1 MYSPSVRLAWAF
13 AGALSA
19 CASNGATRVSV
30 QPAAAS
36 QNWASTRFS
45 SDAKA
50 NTEARA
56 SEVKST
62 LLAREAVLAM
72 PGFESRLYLIE
83 FPPKVV
89 GLLHTN
95 TEQCVGY
102 VLQGRLEAAFGADPI
117 TVMRAGE
124 AFVERPHEAHRLR
137 NPDPKRVLRIVVTG
151 TFRNKEPMAEPL
163 SGAAGFDTHTDSP
176 APEAMNP
183 EASTPPLTEVKR
195 TLLVHRELAD
205 FPGLESRLYL
215 IEFPPAAKSKDHL
228 HTAQGIGYV
237 IDGSFESAFGDGPT
251 TVKRAGDAFIDSPG
265 LPHHFRN
272 PDSTRPLRFLVAG
285 TYHPA
290 EQLFV
295 PTK

>member
-19 CASNGATRVSV
+19 CASNGAPPVSV
-30 QPAAAS
+30 APVVAS
-36 QNWASTRFS
+36 QNSASTRFF

-50 NTEARA
+50 KPEARA

-83 FPPKVV
+83 FPPQGW

-102 VLQGRLEAAFGADPI
+102 VLQGRLEAAFGAGPV
-117 TVMRAGE
+117 TVTRAGE
-124 AFVERPHEAHRLR
+124 AFVERPHEAHRFR
-137 NPDPKRVLRIVVTG
+137 NPDPNRVLRFVAMG
-151 TFRNKEPMAEPL
+151 TFRNQEPMSEAL
-163 SGAAGFDTHTDSP
+163 SGGAGFDTDADST
-176 APEAMNP
+176 APEATEP

-195 TLLVHRELAD
+195 TLLVRRELAD

-237 IDGSFESAFGDGPT
+237 IEGSFESAFGDGPIT
-251 TVKRAGDAFIDSPG
+251 LKRAGDAFIDTPG
-265 LPHHFRN
+265 LPHHFWN
-272 PDSTRPLRFLVAG
+272 PDSTRPLRFVVAG
-285 TYHPA
+285 TYHTD

-295 PTK
+295 LAK